1 MFIRNVEKKH
11 KNSPVLYQYQQ
22 LVESSR
28 TVKGPRQKLLLNL
41 GKLPI
46 PKEKWPN
53 LAKRIEDIIRDQEV
67 LFKEDSEIEC
77 LALHYSRDVIRKNL
91 IEFDEKEQSY
101 FETINVN
108 TLTNQR
114 IRTIGAEYICYSF
127 FKRLG
132 LDRCLK
138 ECGFNERQL
147 EIASLLIIARLVHPG
162 SERHIYSWSQNM
174 SALDELLKTDFS
186 HLSLNSLYQ
195 VCDLILKNKPAIESH
210 LREKERDLFNL
221 DETIILYD
229 LTNTYLEGLGL
240 SNPKAKFSKSKEKR
254 NDCRLLTLGLVLD
267 GKGFPKTCEMF
278 AGNQSECKTLLG
290 MVNRLIQ
297 KDPTRTRKEK
307 ATVVIDA
314 GIATEENL
322 KELKKSY
329 HYIVVSRK
337 KIEPPEYEDFVIIKE
352 DKKNK
357 VEAQLFKKDGEIFLY
372 CKSRLKS
379 KKEKSMQSR
388 FSQYFEEQLTH
399 ISKSIHKKG
408 CTKKYH
414 KVIERIGR
422 LKEKYSRISRFY
434 EINVAEKD
442 GLANN
447 ITWQYHREKSDQQFS
462 GSYCLRTDREDLSE
476 KEIWGIYVMLNEI
489 EDAFRA
495 LKSDLLMRPIF
506 HQKENRSDSHIFITV
521 IAYHLLHSIRTCLK
535 EFGINT
541 SWSYIRDRLSTHCR
555 VTNRFKT
562 KDGRITFIRKCSDPE
577 EFHKIIYDALSLEY
591 IPCKSTKF
599 TI

>member
-1 MFIRNVEKKH
+1 MFIRNVEKKN

-22 LVESSR
+22 LVESYR
-28 TVKGPRQKLLLNL
+28 TEKGPRQKLLLNL

-67 LFKEDSEIEC
+67 LFKEDPEIES
-77 LALHYSRDVIRKNL
+77 LALHISKDVIRNNL
-91 IEFDEKEQSY
+91 IEFDEKENSY

-108 TLTNQR
+108 TLTNQK

-127 FKRLG
+127 FKKLG
-132 LDRCLK
+132 LDKCFK
-138 ECGFNERQL
+138 KCGFNKRQL
-147 EIASLLIIARLVHPG
+147 EIASLLIIARLAHPG
-162 SERHIYSWSQNM
+162 SERRIFSWSQNV
-174 SALDELLKTDFS
+174 SALDELMKTDFD

-195 VCDLILKNKPAIESH
+195 VCDLIIDNKPAIESH

-229 LTNTYLEGLGL
+229 LTNTYLEGLAL
-240 SNPKAKFSKSKEKR
+240 SNPKAKFGKSKEKR
-254 NDCRLLTLGLVLD
+254 NDCRLLSLGLVLD
-267 GKGFPKTCEMF
+267 GKGFPKTSEVF

-290 MVNRLIQ
+290 MVKRLIQ
-297 KDPTRTRKEK
+297 KNPTRPREEK
-307 ATVVIDA
+307 PTVVIDA
-314 GIATEENL
+314 GIATEKNL

-337 KIEPPEYEDFVIIKE
+337 KIEPPEDENIIVIKE

-357 VEAQLFKKDGEIFLY
+357 VEAQLFKKDGEIYLY
-372 CKSRLKS
+372 CKSNLKS

-388 FSQYFEEQLTH
+388 FSQNFEEQLIH

-408 CTKKYH
+408 CTKKYQ

-434 EINVAEKD
+434 EINVEEKD
-442 GLANN
+442 GLANK
-447 ITWQYHREKSDQQFS
+447 ITWKYHQEKSNRQFS
-462 GSYCLRTDREDLSE
+462 GNYCLRTTRDDLFE
-476 KEIWGIYVMLNEI
+476 KEIWEIYVMLNEI
-489 EDAFRA
+489 EDAFRSM
-495 LKSDLLMRPIF
+495 KSDLLMRPIF
-506 HQKENRSDSHIFITV
+506 HQKEHRSDSHIFTTV
-521 IAYHLLHSIRTCLK
+521 IAYHVLHSIRTCLK
-535 EFGINT
+535 EYGINT
-541 SWSYIRDRLSTHCR
+541 SWSYIRDNLSTHCR

-577 EFHKIIYDALSLEY
+577 EFHKMIYDALSLEH
-591 IPCKSTKF
+591 IPCKSKKL